1 MPISII
7 WTTMISL
14 QHWHVTQPSNYH
26 SCFALVRAHL
36 VNIIMIWP
44 TRSVWFMR
52 SSSTFAYSPL
62 VSPPYYVNAYQLH
75 PERPLSWVTITR
87 CCFLVDPVCRWCMPQ
102 SQTGLC
108 THNWKYFGHESK
120 QGTTFVALLASN
132 RPSSKQSKLTSL
144 TALRLADWLMKRLP
158 SRCCHHHQ
166 WPRPPWSLILRQM
179 VFHLIIRKAYC
190 FLGNQRMSSNWEG
203 LIHWKRSKSCKIS
216 EGVCR

>member
-1 MPISII
+1 MLINYTLEDPSRE
-7 WTTMISL
+7 WRSLDVVSLLTLCVGDACHRVKLASALTTG
-14 QHWHVTQPSNYH
+14 
-26 SCFALVRAHL
+26 
-36 VNIIMIWP
+36 NI
-44 TRSVWFMR
+44 
-52 SSSTFAYSPL
+52 
-62 VSPPYYVNAYQLH
+62 
-75 PERPLSWVTITR
+75 
-87 CCFLVDPVCRWCMPQ
+87 
-102 SQTGLC
+102 
-108 THNWKYFGHESK
+108 GHESK

-203 LIHWKRSKSCKIS
+203 LIHWKRSKSCKFS